1 MTTKKIKKEQIG
13 FFLKAE
19 TKDKLIALAEINEL
33 SMSAQLIALI
43 NSAYKKELASQSA
56 LLSKQD
62 QI

>member
-1 MTTKKIKKEQIG
+1 MKKEQVG

-43 NSAYKKELASQSA
+43 NSAYKKELHNHST
-56 LLSKQD
+56 LLSK
-62 QI
+62 

>member
-1 MTTKKIKKEQIG
+1 MKKEQIG

-56 LLSKQD
+56 LLSK
-62 QI
+62 